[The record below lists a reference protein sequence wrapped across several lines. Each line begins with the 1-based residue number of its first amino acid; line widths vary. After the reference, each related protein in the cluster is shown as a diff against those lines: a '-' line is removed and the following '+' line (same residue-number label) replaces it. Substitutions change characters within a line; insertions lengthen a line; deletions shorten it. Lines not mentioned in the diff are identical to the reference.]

1 MNESLPILRA
11 SAMHEAGLDA
21 TTLRRRSRTQ
31 GVGRLVRVGPNAF
44 VDGAAW
50 DAAGPRQRYVT
61 RVFARLGRLGTRAT
75 ASHLSAA
82 ALHGL
87 PALGGWDVPVHA
99 TVPESMY
106 RGRSA
111 ELVLHTRPVGR
122 GERAT
127 VGAVA
132 VTSVPRTVVDVAMTG
147 DLRAGVVIAD
157 AVLRRGFDDADLR
170 RAVPP
175 KARARALAQQVLD
188 LADAR
193 SGSPAESLARVVFRE
208 LGLPDP
214 LLQQEFVVDGRR
226 SAVDFWFPDHGVIVE
241 IDGPSTP
248 RSATWAAGVRPRCSS
263 TRSAGTVVCSP
274 CRVCG
279 RSSGSSGETCSTSMR
294 WRCDSGRRGSRAPS
308 DRSGALG
315 SVRGDRPTPHG
326 MTVRHRTG

>member
-21 TTLRRRSRTQ
+21 TTLRRRTRTQ

-127 VGAVA
+127 VGAIA

-157 AVLRRGFDDADLR
+157 AALRRGFDDADLR

-214 LLQQEFVVDGRR
+214 VLQQEFVVDGRR

-241 IDGPSTP
+241 IDGRAKYSQERYLGGRSPTEVFLDEKRRHGRLLTVP
-248 RSATWAAGVRPRCSS
+248 GVRTIIRLEWRDLFDLDALALRLRAAGLPCAVRPVRSAR
-263 TRSAGTVVCSP
+263 
-274 CRVCG
+274 
-279 RSSGSSGETCSTSMR
+279 
-294 WRCDSGRRGSRAPS
+294 
-308 DRSGALG
+308 L
-315 SVRGDRPTPHG
+315 
-326 MTVRHRTG
+326 RTG